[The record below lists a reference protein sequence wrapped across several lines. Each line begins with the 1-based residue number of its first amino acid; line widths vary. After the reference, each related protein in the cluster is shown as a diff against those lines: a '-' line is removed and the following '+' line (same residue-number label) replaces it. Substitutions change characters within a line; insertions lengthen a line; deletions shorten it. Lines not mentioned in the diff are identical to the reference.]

1 MVFWRFAISCLLMLL
16 ALAFSACSD
25 SNSHSTKIEE
35 ISEDN
40 LAPIDSSLEGSS
52 DATKL
57 PFVGGSVMFT
67 EVDPINI
74 VYEDHEGGDAGWV
87 ELFNTSADTVDLSGM
102 YLTDSKTEPFKW
114 KFGNVKLAPNAFL
127 LVFMSG
133 KNYPD
138 YVLPHDS
145 LDMIGPGCWTW
156 TDSQSDPP
164 GYSYADPLEGQKK
177 NCF

>member
-25 SNSHSTKIEE
+25 SNSQSTKIEE

-127 LVFMSG
+127 LVFM
-133 KNYPD
+133 
-138 YVLPHDS
+138 
-145 LDMIGPGCWTW
+145 
-156 TDSQSDPP
+156 
-164 GYSYADPLEGQKK
+164 
-177 NCF
+177 

>member
-1 MVFWRFAISCLLMLL
+1 MLL

-25 SNSHSTKIEE
+25 SNSQSTKIEE

-102 YLTDSKTEPFKW
+102 YLTEW
-114 KFGNVKLAPNAFL
+114 KIRV
-127 LVFMSG
+127 
-133 KNYPD
+133 
-138 YVLPHDS
+138 
-145 LDMIGPGCWTW
+145 I
-156 TDSQSDPP
+156 
-164 GYSYADPLEGQKK
+164 
-177 NCF
+177 

>member
-1 MVFWRFAISCLLMLL
+1 M
-16 ALAFSACSD
+16 
-25 SNSHSTKIEE
+25 
-35 ISEDN
+35 
-40 LAPIDSSLEGSS
+40 IDA
-52 DATKL
+52 DAKL
-57 PFVGGSVMFT
+57 PFVGGPVIFT

-114 KFGNVKLAPNAFL
+114 KFGNVKLAPSTFL

-138 YVLPHDS
+138 YQLPHDS
-145 LDMIGPGCWTW
+145 LNMIGPGCWTW
-156 TDSQSDPP
+156 TDSQNDPP
-164 GYSYADPLEGQKK
+164 GESYAEPLPDQKK
-177 NCF
+177 NCFKVPQGT